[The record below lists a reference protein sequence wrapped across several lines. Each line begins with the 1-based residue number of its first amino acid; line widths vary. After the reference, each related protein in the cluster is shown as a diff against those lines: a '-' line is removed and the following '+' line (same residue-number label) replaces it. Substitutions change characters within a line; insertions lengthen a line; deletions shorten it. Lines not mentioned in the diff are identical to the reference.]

1 MLANIVTD
9 TGSYLEKKTVK
20 ASSVHIF
27 TRGLLTL
34 KAEFRIQEGKLEAEN
49 QNA

>member
-9 TGSYLEKKTVK
+9 TGSYLEKKTLK
-20 ASSVHIF
+20 ASVHVF